1 MSQTHNHK
9 PGHEHGHS
17 HEPGHSH
24 DLAAGSQVRVFW
36 TFWLIAVFMVVEAV
50 GGWWAGSLTLI
61 ADAGHMLTDSGAL
74 ALAWFATRAI
84 QRPSDAER
92 SYGHHRFSVLSALIN
107 GLGLIAIVGWIAIEA
122 VQRLISPEQVKAVPM
137 LAIAVTGFLVN
148 AGAFFLLH
156 GADRDNLN
164 IKGALLHVVGDLL
177 ASLAAIVAAAIII
190 VMPGWTRA
198 DPILS
203 VVASLLILRGAIG
216 LVRKSWHVLMEATPE
231 GVNVAEIAET
241 LEALDGVSDIHHLH
255 AWSLVP
261 GKTLITLHAQ
271 LVPGHTSD
279 AVLGRIK
286 QTLAERFYIDH
297 STIQIEGACADDQD
311 HRDHAVGDHAHDHGH
326 THDHEPTHKRK
337 AAASR

>member
-1 MSQTHNHK
+1 MSHTHDHG
-9 PGHEHGHS
+9 PGHEPGHQ
-17 HEPGHSH
+17 PGHDHSH
-24 DLAAGSQVRVFW
+24 DLAAASQVRVFW

-74 ALAWFATRAI
+74 ALAWFATRAV
-84 QRPSDAER
+84 QRPSDAEK

-148 AGAFFLLH
+148 AGA
-156 GADRDNLN
+156 A
-164 IKGALLHVVGDLL
+164 
-177 ASLAAIVAAAIII
+177 
-190 VMPGWTRA
+190 WTRV

-216 LVRKSWHVLMEATPE
+216 LVGKSWHVLMEATPE
-231 GVNVAEIAET
+231 GVNVAEIAEA
-241 LEALDGVSDIHHLH
+241 LEALDGVTDIHHLH

-279 AVLGRIK
+279 EVLGRIK
-286 QTLAERFYIDH
+286 QTLAERFHIDH

-311 HRDHAVGDHAHDHGH
+311 HRDHAVGGQAQ
-326 THDHEPTHKRK
+326 DHEHTHKRK
-337 AAASR
+337 VAASR